1 MGVCITSS
9 DPLRGGRPDWP
20 DGAPE
25 LTSGEGIFVEEL
37 RLELERRG
45 IAFPRVAGMTHPLPG
60 HDEAAEQASLR
71 AVLEQPAGAQATDPA
86 VQPGIQP

>member
-1 MGVCITSS
+1 VLVGIEGSPSMGVCITSS

-45 IAFPRVAGMTHPLPG
+45 IAFPRVAGMTHPLPD
-60 HDEAAEQASLR
+60 HDEATER
-71 AVLEQPAGAQATDPA
+71 AHLLTVLEEQ
-86 VQPGIQP
+86 